1 MARKCKTF
9 LNQQLRLRC
18 ITTFLYSQ
26 VSSNLPQ
33 SNHILEQTLQRSYA
47 RQTGA
52 IPGGG
57 GGSGPAR
64 LEQQTGQQSE
74 IVDIKELPGGNNGYR
89 RSSYPAGGGGVR
101 SNSSLPRIGGGGM
114 QVAGGRDSAALQG
127 PRVPQPDRGPSP
139 GAGINGRVDWK
150 AKYLQ

>member
-1 MARKCKTF
+1 M
-9 LNQQLRLRC
+9 
-18 ITTFLYSQ
+18 
-26 VSSNLPQ
+26 
-33 SNHILEQTLQRSYA
+33 QRSYA

-89 RSSYPAGGGGVR
+89 RSSYPAGGGGGR

-114 QVAGGRDSAALQG
+114 QVAGGRDSAALKG